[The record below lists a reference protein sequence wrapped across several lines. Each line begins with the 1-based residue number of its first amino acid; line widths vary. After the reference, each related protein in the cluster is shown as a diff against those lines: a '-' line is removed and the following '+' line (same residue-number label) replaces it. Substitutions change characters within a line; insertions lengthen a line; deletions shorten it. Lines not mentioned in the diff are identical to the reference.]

1 MKKYLLAL
9 ILFAISHSAWAQR
22 FPVENME
29 VAVLR
34 QAQFPQVQL
43 SNEGFSWLRFLT
55 LGWLDN
61 SQTFNM
67 TMNVRIRDENN
78 RFILHGRLAE
88 HTGKIVA
95 IRRTQAGQISEIWL
109 LTPAEHQ
116 AFRELAERKAA
127 IQQQMQQ

>member
-1 MKKYLLAL
+1 MKKLLFTL
-9 ILFAISHSAWAQR
+9 FILAIGQSAWAQR

-43 SNEGFSWLRFLT
+43 SSDGFSWLRFLT
-55 LGWLDN
+55 LGWLDG

-78 RFILHGRLAE
+78 RFITHNRLPQ
-88 HTGKIVA
+88 HTGKVVA
-95 IRRTQAGQISEIWL
+95 LRRTNAGQVSEIWI
-109 LTPAEHQ
+109 LTPAEHE
-116 AFRELAERKAA
+116 AFRQLAERKAA
-127 IQQQMQQ
+127 LQSQQPQ